1 MPECAFHPGVETEV
15 SCVDCGRYICP
26 KDMVDAPG
34 GYKCPICAKQKRTE
48 HISIK
53 PKQLAGGIAL
63 GVLAGIGGGLLLG
76 FITGMLGWFFFIFMV
91 MWGAGVGEA
100 VRRGSGGHRGPIIAT
115 VAGVCVLIGAFAGGL
130 GLFAGIMGV
139 VGVVSAVGWGRGR

>member
-15 SCVDCGRYICP
+15 SCIDCGRYICP
-26 KDMVDAPG
+26 KDMVDAPV

-63 GVLAGIGGGLLLG
+63 
-76 FITGMLGWFFFIFMV
+76 GMLGWFFFIFMV

-100 VRRGSGGHRGPIIAT
+100 VRRGSGGHRGPVIAT
-115 VAGVCVLIGAFAGGL
+115 IAGVCVVIGAFTGGL

-139 VGVVSAVGWGRGR
+139 VGAIGTVGWGGGR